1 MDKPRTKSGK
11 VIVNED
17 YVVKWVFIDG
27 LINVQLYKHGQV
39 VGEMQD
45 QVIETKN

>member
-1 MDKPRTKSGK
+1 MENNKSGK

-27 LINVQLYKHGQV
+27 LINVQLYKHGKV
-39 VGEMQD
+39 VDAIQD
-45 QVIETKN
+45 QIIETKN

>member
-1 MDKPRTKSGK
+1 MDKNKSGK

-27 LINVQLYKHGQV
+27 LISVQLMKRGQV
-39 VGEMQD
+39 VDTIQD
-45 QVIETKN
+45 QIIETKN